1 MQVTVEQLGPVKKKI
16 NVVIPP
22 DKVAE
27 EVALTYQ
34 KLRQQIRIRG
44 FRQGKVPEDMLRK
57 YYKEQVEGEVVSR
70 LIQDSYPEALKT
82 VQAMPISQPVV
93 ENGIFEE
100 GKEFSYSAS
109 FEVKPKISLQ
119 GYLGL
124 EVEKEKLKVS
134 AEDVEKRL
142 SMIRESHASF
152 KEVEEDR
159 PVRAGDFI
167 VADVDGTVESKPFEG
182 GSLRDYLFEVGV
194 DHYLPGLSEKLTGLS
209 KGAEQEIVLN
219 LPGDFKRREL
229 AGREVR
235 LKVAVKGLKSKV
247 LPELDDAFARD
258 LGEYRGLE
266 DLKLKVREGME
277 QEERER
283 IDADMK
289 TRLIAALIE
298 KNPLDLPPLMV
309 ERKIEFMM
317 ADAQRT
323 LMAQGSSL
331 EKLGIPAES
340 MMASFRPEAERQVKC
355 SLLVEEIARR
365 ENLSVGDGEVE
376 EKLDEIAR
384 STDKSREQVINFYKR
399 EGLWEGLKFRL
410 LENKTIDFLL
420 GGATIRE
427 IDKPAQQ

>member
-1 MQVTVEQLGPVKKKI
+1 
-16 NVVIPP
+16 
-22 DKVAE
+22 
-27 EVALTYQ
+27 
-34 KLRQQIRIRG
+34 
-44 FRQGKVPEDMLRK
+44 
-57 YYKEQVEGEVVSR
+57 
-70 LIQDSYPEALKT
+70 
-82 VQAMPISQPVV
+82 MPISQPVV

-229 AGREVR
+229 AGREVS

-283 IDADMK
+283 IDAEMK
-289 TRLIAALIE
+289 RRLIAALIE

-384 STDKSREQVINFYKR
+384 STDKSREQVSNFYKR